1 MIEDPPLLTVRR
13 RFARPTRA
21 QLDAFAGVPT
31 GFVADAMNG
40 RGALDARIKPIG
52 RTPASF
58 HGVAIT
64 CHAGPADNLALFG
77 ALAHGEPGDVMV
89 CATDGFAETA
99 ETGDLLLGMAR
110 NRGLAGF
117 GTEGMV
123 RDVPGIE
130 GVGLPCFAAGVTPN
144 SPARNGPGT
153 VGMPVVVG
161 GVARMKSGSWSPP
174 RTLASSAASAA
185 LTATSRATTASIAA
199 KGTMT
204 IPSPSPTTMSPDPT
218 ATPPTTTGMP
228 TVPGPLRAGEF

>member
-77 ALAHGEPGDVMV
+77 ALAYGEPGDVMV

-99 ETGDLLLGMAR
+99 VTGDLLLGMAR

-117 GTEGMV
+117 VTDGMV

-130 GVGLPCFAAGVTPN
+130 AVGLPCFAAGVTPN

-161 GVARMKSGSWSPP
+161 GVAVGPGDVVVGDGDGIVVVP
-174 RTLASSAASAA
+174 LASILSLEAV
-185 LTATSRATTASIAA
+185 RAV
-199 KGTMT
+199 KGW
-204 IPSPSPTTMSPDPT
+204 PLGDEVPTEAQGGD
-218 ATPPTTTGMP
+218 A
-228 TVPGPLRAGEF
+228 R

>member
-77 ALAHGEPGDVMV
+77 ALAHGGPGDVMV

-99 ETGDLLLGMAR
+99 VTGDLLLGMAR

-117 GTEGMV
+117 VTDGMV

-130 GVGLPCFAAGVTPN
+130 AVGLPCFAAGVTPN
-144 SPARNGPGT
+144 SPVRNGPGT

-161 GVARMKSGSWSPP
+161 GVAVGSGDIVVGDGDGIVAVPF
-174 RTLASSAASAA
+174 SAIEAVIARLVAVKAAEAA
-185 LTATSRATTASIAA
+185 LDAKVRGGLQLPDFIRA
-199 KGTMT
+199 M
-204 IPSPSPTTMSPDPT
+204 MD
-218 ATPPTTTGMP
+218 
-228 TVPGPLRAGEF
+228 AGRFREVD

>member
-77 ALAHGEPGDVMV
+77 ALAYGEPGDVMV

-99 ETGDLLLGMAR
+99 VTGDLLLGMAR

-117 GTEGMV
+117 VTDGMV

-130 GVGLPCFAAGVTPN
+130 AVGLPCFAAGVTPN
-144 SPARNGPGT
+144 SPVRNGPGT

-161 GVARMKSGSWSPP
+161 GVAVGPGDVVVGDGDGIVVMPF
-174 RTLASSAASAA
+174 ASIDAVVERLVAVKAAEAA
-185 LTATSRATTASIAA
+185 LDA
-199 KGTMT
+199 KVRGGLQL
-204 IPSPSPTTMSPDPT
+204 PDFIRS
-218 ATPPTTTGMP
+218 MID
-228 TVPGPLRAGEF
+228 AGRFREVG

>member
-31 GFVADAMNG
+31 GFVVDAMNG

-52 RTPASF
+52 RTPAAFS
-58 HGVAIT
+58 GTAIT

-77 ALAHGEPGDVMV
+77 ALAYGEPGDIMV

-99 ETGDLLLGMAR
+99 VTGDLLLGMAR

-117 GTEGMV
+117 VTDGMV

-161 GVARMKSGSWSPP
+161 GVAVGAGDIVVGDGDGVVVVPFAAIDAVIERLAAVKAAEASLDAKVRGGLELPDFIRAMMDSG
-174 RTLASSAASAA
+174 RF
-185 LTATSRATTASIAA
+185 REV
-199 KGTMT
+199 G
-204 IPSPSPTTMSPDPT
+204 
-218 ATPPTTTGMP
+218 
-228 TVPGPLRAGEF
+228 